1 MLTKP
6 LGQLV
11 GAFVEALQLLQLLPG
26 HLQGEEESGEGC
38 VGSTVPTAG
47 ALALS
52 GFSPPPL
59 ALSHHTGGFC
69 PGPALTFLSSRYS
82 MSAVL

>member
-26 HLQGEEESGEGC
+26 HLWGEEESGEGR
-38 VGSTVPTAG
+38 A
-47 ALALS
+47 
-52 GFSPPPL
+52 
-59 ALSHHTGGFC
+59 
-69 PGPALTFLSSRYS
+69 
-82 MSAVL
+82 